1 MDGNDKYIEE
11 TNQFVNDTRQGKYSE
26 PACEIQQWQELRYD
40 YSIVENI
47 NRVNESVM
55 LYGLTR

>member
-1 MDGNDKYIEE
+1 MDHNDKYIEE
-11 TNQFVNDTRQGKYSE
+11 INQFVNDTRQGKYSE

-40 YSIVENI
+40 YSIAENI

>member
-1 MDGNDKYIEE
+1 MDRNDNYIEE
-11 TNQFVNDTRQGKYSE
+11 TNQFINETRQGMYSDSS
-26 PACEIQQWQELRYD
+26 CQIHQWQEMRYD
-40 YSIVENI
+40 YSIVEDI